1 MVDDGLDWA
10 DGEFPHDIVADARR
24 MLAQLEAEADKNP
37 KRRQKINGTRKEG
50 GLCSTLQ
57 AALKRPARRSSSDD
71 DDDDEEEVEED
82 SDAEAKDESS
92 EDDSEDDDAAMED
105 EAAASTKDETTR
117 KPKGCVVK
125 QGGTLHGGYTVLMT
139 KIDVSAGA
147 FGMYNFYRMQ
157 VQSGPT
163 GQIAGLT

>member
-1 MVDDGLDWA
+1 MVDDGLDWT
-10 DGEFPHDIVADARR
+10 DGEFPYDVVADARR

-71 DDDDEEEVEED
+71 DDDDDEEDEEE
-82 SDAEAKDESS
+82 SDAEDSESEDNS
-92 EDDSEDDDAAMED
+92 EDDAEMED
-105 EAAASTKDETTR
+105 EAASTKDETTR

-125 QGGTLHGGYTVLMT
+125 QGGTLHGGFTVLMT

-157 VQSGPT
+157 VQGGPT